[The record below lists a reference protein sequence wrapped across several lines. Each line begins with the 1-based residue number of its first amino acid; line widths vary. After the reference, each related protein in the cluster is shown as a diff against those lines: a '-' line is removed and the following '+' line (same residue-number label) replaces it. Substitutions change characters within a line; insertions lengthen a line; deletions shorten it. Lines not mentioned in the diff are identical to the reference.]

1 MAKLAD
7 ARDLKSRGRKAV
19 WVQFPAPAP
28 HRSHTIEEQPGFAT
42 EDGPMP
48 APSRLPNHF
57 RTVML
62 WIVALFVLGV
72 VAFFAVI
79 VLRFMAVGQGMH

>member
-1 MAKLAD
+1 
-7 ARDLKSRGRKAV
+7 
-19 WVQFPAPAP
+19 
-28 HRSHTIEEQPGFAT
+28 
-42 EDGPMP
+42 MP